1 MTKKQAEERKKVVE
15 VIKQFYLDEGTH
27 GVKTRLSRVGI
38 ERKDQTIRLI
48 ASELGIL
55 RRKKRNVLETPE
67 TKVSDIPPQQQQ
79 STLNE
84 VIAEIKKMPENDPSA
99 SHLGESF
106 IFPTIVEDT
115 TLENP
120 FVVETPQEV
129 MPFIRAINTPMIGV
143 CADAHPY
150 HNPFSNALRL
160 AEYNRKYADKTG
172 FPVVFITGNFIH
184 VDTLKY
190 SKLRAHRSLVAQ
202 TKPITLSELTM
213 EEDREVQFVS
223 IEKRIKA
230 RVEMLKQASVD
241 EDGKPLY
248 GGPIYF
254 TFGKREEDIITFW
267 VDEHSR
273 KVTAEKQD
281 VLRAKRG
288 ILNKAYRGALR
299 RVTAVEQAIADE
311 NTNLR
316 TLETRVQSEER
327 EQERASILRRLSEL
341 NTWLEEQRR
350 ALVEAEAELKRI
362 RDTLKETI
370 VTYCSDE
377 DLKRWFFE
385 GQLRLKQMV
394 EEAVPNAKVIATGD
408 CWVEVGKKFIRIIQ
422 DNSDL
427 PSDAFLDKLA
437 QKIQKELKNGK
448 KQPDLIL
455 VAGLNLAPT
464 DFSVKYPKAEG
475 VHREITEVAVV
486 QLPTC
491 LDNDYIERITARGV
505 KIGTEITKL
514 VNDED
519 FTSGV
524 VDYCWPCEFPQLRF
538 WSSADLVDE
547 KLFSHG
553 EEIEKLILG
562 AYQIYGEHEGDM
574 QEGAHHQA
582 YYTMPEFPYFKPLY
596 QVHHDFFVGIGAPIH
611 YYNNLGDIVQGENH
625 EYHLEIP
632 EEFRI
637 THALEREL
645 GRLMRDTSLTAE
657 QKAGMAAK
665 LALRNSILGGTPR
678 IDDQLEN
685 YEERAIKAGTDY
697 FCMVL
702 KNARRIRLEFIEK
715 SSVITVI
722 GGNHFGNTGIKN
734 SGGVGKH
741 FEEADIARNALVK
754 ALRRCSGFSD
764 EDLERLV
771 VAPKISGVSAA
782 LGAFGVLP
790 ENIDR
795 DDIQKLS
802 KQELKRLFPYCLS
815 AKHKPSGK
823 DGYGNKGLPVKSLRR
838 ARSTRG
844 PTDPLYEGRF
854 ALEVAGHIDRDTSF
868 ISKGSL
874 YSVSPAQEFR
884 SPFAES
890 LDLSLGDIGTK
901 VIGVPKDRRGPI
913 VITRFTY
920 EVFFRYLKNP
930 WPINISQLF
939 PNAL

>member
-1 MTKKQAEERKKVVE
+1 MTKKLVAEREKMFELIKK
-15 VIKQFYLDEGTH
+15 FYLIEGTH
-27 GVKTRLSRVGI
+27 GVKKRLKKIGI
-38 ERKDQTIRLI
+38 ERKDQTIRAA
-48 ASELGIL
+48 ASELGIG
-55 RRKKRNVLETPE
+55 RQTVESNIVKTTTSNHSQRA
-67 TKVSDIPPQQQQ
+67 
-79 STLNE
+79 TLTD
-84 VIAEIKKMPENDPSA
+84 VITEIKNIPESNPSA

-115 TLENP
+115 TLEKP
-120 FVVETPQEV
+120 FVVETPPGM
-129 MPFIRAINTPMIGV
+129 MPLLHAINTPMIGV

-150 HNPFSNALRL
+150 CNPFSNSLRL
-160 AEYNRKYADKTG
+160 AENYRQYADKAG
-172 FPVVFITGNFIH
+172 YPVVVVTGNFIH

-202 TKPITLSELTM
+202 TEPIKLSESAM
-213 EEDREVQFVS
+213 EEDREVRFVS

-230 RVEMLKQASVD
+230 RIEMLKKASVG

-248 GGPIYF
+248 SGPVYF

-281 VLRAKRG
+281 VLRAKKG

-299 RVTAVEQAIADE
+299 RLATVEQAIADQ
-311 NTNLR
+311 NNNLR
-316 TLETRVQSEER
+316 ILDSRGPSEEIER
-327 EQERASILRRLSEL
+327 DRASILNRLSEL

-350 ALVEAEAELKRI
+350 VLTEAEAELKRI

-394 EEAVPNAKVIATGD
+394 EEAVPGAKVIATGD
-408 CWVEVGKKFIRIIQ
+408 CYIRIGHKFVRIVQ

-475 VHREITEVAVV
+475 THREITEVAIV

-491 LDNDYIERITARGV
+491 LDNDYIEKITARGV

-519 FTSGV
+519 FTSGII
-524 VDYCWPCEFPQLRF
+524 DYCWPCEFPQLRF
-538 WSSADLVDE
+538 WSSADLSDE
-547 KLFSHG
+547 KIFSHSG
-553 EEIEKLILG
+553 EIEKLVLNP
-562 AYQIYGEHEGDM
+562 YQIYGEYEGDM

-582 YYTMPEFPYFKPLY
+582 YYTIPGFPYFKPLY
-596 QVHHDFFVGIGAPIH
+596 QVHHDFFTEINAPIH

-632 EEFRI
+632 EDFRI
-637 THALEREL
+637 THALEHEF
-645 GRLMRDTSLTAE
+645 GQIMRDTSLTAE
-657 QKAGMAAK
+657 QKSEMIAR

-678 IDDQLEN
+678 IDHQLEN
-685 YEERAIKAGTDY
+685 YKERAIKAGVSY

-702 KNARRIRLEFIEK
+702 ANARRIRLEFIEK
-715 SSVITVI
+715 ASVITCI
-722 GGNHFGNTGIKN
+722 GGNHFGNTGIKS

-741 FEEADIARNALVK
+741 FEEADIVRDALLK
-754 ALRRCSGFSD
+754 TLRMCPEFSD
-764 EDLERLV
+764 VDLERLV
-771 VAPKISGVSAA
+771 LAPKISGVSAA

-790 ENIDR
+790 ESISH
-795 DDIQKLS
+795 DDISKLS
-802 KQELKRLFPYCLS
+802 KQELKKLFPYCLS

-823 DGYGNKGLPVKSLRR
+823 DSYGSKGLPVKSLRR

-890 LDLSLGDIGTK
+890 LDLGLGDIGTK
-901 VIGVPKDRRGPI
+901 VIGVPKDRQGPI

-920 EVFFRYLKNP
+920 EVFFRYLRSP
-930 WPINISQLF
+930 WPINVNQLF